1 MTAIYCTYDSVRK
14 KEGKEDRQMD
24 GQGQKPSAFANTGPF
39 FLCIIAG
46 GNAVICVVI
55 CCVSWN
61 NVESHPSHLQS
72 SL

>member
-1 MTAIYCTYDSVRK
+1 MTAMYCAYDSVRK

-24 GQGQKPSAFANTGPF
+24 EQGQKPSAFADTGQF
-39 FLCIIAG
+39 FLYIISG
-46 GNAVICVVI
+46 RNAVICVVI

-72 SL
+72 LL